1 MAISNHR
8 IVNFAEGKVSFR
20 WKDYA
25 HSSQQRV
32 MTLDADEFLRRFLQH
47 LLPRRFVR
55 IRSFGFLANR
65 QRTASMA
72 LCRQLLAVADV
83 PVPEAKTCD
92 TAWRCPHCGGP
103 MVVMERL
110 TAAQL
115 EVALD
120 SS

>member
-1 MAISNHR
+1 
-8 IVNFAEGKVSFR
+8 
-20 WKDYA
+20 
-25 HSSQQRV
+25 

-55 IRSFGFLANR
+55 IRSFGFLSNR
-65 QRTASMA
+65 QRTASLA
-72 LCRQLLAVADV
+72 LCRQLLAVAEV
-83 PVPEAKTCD
+83 PVPEVKTCE
-92 TAWRCPHCGGP
+92 TAWLCPHCGGP
-103 MVVMERL
+103 MVVIERL